1 MSRFLSGKL
10 KRLVPYVP
18 GEQPKGIEYIKL
30 NTNES
35 PFPPSQAVLNAIDTN
50 ETSRLNLYSDPT
62 LSELRHAIAERYG
75 VSDDMVFAGNG
86 SDEVLA
92 FSFYAYGE
100 NGVTAPDISYGFY
113 PVFADFF
120 GIRLD
125 KIPLRDNL
133 SIDPEEFCRAK
144 GTLVFANPN
153 AQTGLYLEKS
163 DIEKIVSSD
172 RERIVI
178 VDEAY
183 IDFGG
188 ESAVSLTG
196 KYDNLIVV
204 QTFSKS
210 RNLAGARVGFAIA
223 SPALVRDLDTLRNSY
238 NPYNINRL
246 SLIAG
251 KMAMHDVEYFSKCTS
266 EIIRVRELVKEE
278 FRVRGFKVIDS
289 MANFVLAES
298 GRISGKDFY
307 SELKSRGVLVRYL
320 GDKRIE
326 NCVRITIGTEEQ
338 MRVLLKKTDEI
349 LSAITNTKQRRHGDE
364 NG

>member
-18 GEQPKGIEYIKL
+18 GEQPKGMEYLKL

-35 PFPPSQAVLNAIDTN
+35 PFPPSQAVLDALDSK

-125 KIPLRDNL
+125 KIPLRDDL
-133 SIDPEEFCRAK
+133 SIDLEEFCSAK

-153 AQTGLYLEKS
+153 AQTGLYLEKR
-163 DIEKIVSSD
+163 DI
-172 RERIVI
+172 
-178 VDEAY
+178 
-183 IDFGG
+183 
-188 ESAVSLTG
+188 
-196 KYDNLIVV
+196 
-204 QTFSKS
+204 
-210 RNLAGARVGFAIA
+210 
-223 SPALVRDLDTLRNSY
+223 
-238 NPYNINRL
+238 
-246 SLIAG
+246 
-251 KMAMHDVEYFSKCTS
+251 
-266 EIIRVRELVKEE
+266 
-278 FRVRGFKVIDS
+278 
-289 MANFVLAES
+289 
-298 GRISGKDFY
+298 
-307 SELKSRGVLVRYL
+307 
-320 GDKRIE
+320 
-326 NCVRITIGTEEQ
+326 
-338 MRVLLKKTDEI
+338 
-349 LSAITNTKQRRHGDE
+349 
-364 NG
+364 